1 MWGVPTQ
8 QIIQVSFLVITQ
20 RNDGVGTTYNCQK
33 SSQKKIGQIHL
44 ISKYHREVNSQ
55 KQLLPQELRE
65 Y

>member
-33 SSQKKIGQIHL
+33 SSQKKLAKYTSYQNIIG
-44 ISKYHREVNSQ
+44 K
-55 KQLLPQELRE
+55 
-65 Y
+65 